1 MKNKPKNFIA
11 FTLSEMMVVL
21 LIVSVL
27 SAATLPAITKKKTE
41 NPKQINPIWQSDST
55 FDLGHYF
62 VGATGN
68 ANAEVHIGA
77 DTHNLTSTQ
86 VATEIANNGAAALKL
101 RRPNASEIISNGGPY
116 ANYGNSDIVFY
127 NQENKI
133 AGKLAADQ
141 RGNIAIGLDAAKQ
154 IYGTTL
160 QNMYGNFF
168 LGHYAG
174 SQMIN
179 GNLSYSQYNTIV
191 GNNALRRG
199 YYRSGNVVIG
209 QEITDAKLGDY
220 NVNIGNNAG
229 SYSNC
234 NAINNNILIG
244 SYSSYSRCNLKEAVN
259 IGYYSGAMPSAVVP
273 SSGSGGLPVIHYYA
287 APNMISLGAY
297 AGYYAGFTDAF
308 EVLEAYQGTYSSLN
322 LGYYA
327 GAFQYSTY
335 AGIPF
340 SMRDALNV
348 GYYSGYKSTTPIN
361 IGSYAGALRSGFG
374 GALNIGS
381 YAGAET
387 GSSSNENINIGRY
400 AGYGYK
406 GARTQLAVSPN
417 GMDVSVITK
426 MINIG
431 NYAGALSYDTEN
443 AINIGYYAGYNLVY
457 SASGSGAMAAYSL
470 STNYNINIGYA
481 AGMWRDSG
489 TVKLE
494 GSSSIHIGDTGAYGT
509 NYNQVIIGCYGHS
522 IKAPYRMCIGG
533 QYPASNSWIT
543 GNGNVFKPSNTSTTY
558 ASTLILPPGINHLS
572 DSGWSKT
579 AIWLL
584 AYNIVSF
591 KSSLSTFSD
600 RTLKENIKPTT
611 DGIKNV
617 RKLNIREFNIKGDK
631 RPSVG
636 VIAQELKEIYPNLV
650 KLVKAPNGKEYYA
663 VKYDRFVYSLA
674 QAVKD
679 VDNIALGL
687 QTEVNDN
694 MQLIAKLSSRILL
707 IEDKLNKLSISNKRL
722 NEQLKE
728 IDVIISKTERK

>member
-1 MKNKPKNFIA
+1 M
-11 FTLSEMMVVL
+11 
-21 LIVSVL
+21 
-27 SAATLPAITKKKTE
+27 
-41 NPKQINPIWQSDST
+41 
-55 FDLGHYF
+55 
-62 VGATGN
+62 
-68 ANAEVHIGA
+68 
-77 DTHNLTSTQ
+77 
-86 VATEIANNGAAALKL
+86 
-101 RRPNASEIISNGGPY
+101 
-116 ANYGNSDIVFY
+116 
-127 NQENKI
+127 
-133 AGKLAADQ
+133 
-141 RGNIAIGLDAAKQ
+141 
-154 IYGTTL
+154 
-160 QNMYGNFF
+160 
-168 LGHYAG
+168 
-174 SQMIN
+174 
-179 GNLSYSQYNTIV
+179 
-191 GNNALRRG
+191 
-199 YYRSGNVVIG
+199 
-209 QEITDAKLGDY
+209 
-220 NVNIGNNAG
+220 
-229 SYSNC
+229 
-234 NAINNNILIG
+234 
-244 SYSSYSRCNLKEAVN
+244 
-259 IGYYSGAMPSAVVP
+259 
-273 SSGSGGLPVIHYYA
+273 
-287 APNMISLGAY
+287 
-297 AGYYAGFTDAF
+297 
-308 EVLEAYQGTYSSLN
+308 
-322 LGYYA
+322 
-327 GAFQYSTY
+327 
-335 AGIPF
+335 
-340 SMRDALNV
+340 
-348 GYYSGYKSTTPIN
+348 
-361 IGSYAGALRSGFG
+361 
-374 GALNIGS
+374 
-381 YAGAET
+381 
-387 GSSSNENINIGRY
+387 
-400 AGYGYK
+400 
-406 GARTQLAVSPN
+406 
-417 GMDVSVITK
+417 
-426 MINIG
+426 
-431 NYAGALSYDTEN
+431 
-443 AINIGYYAGYNLVY
+443 
-457 SASGSGAMAAYSL
+457 
-470 STNYNINIGYA
+470 
-481 AGMWRDSG
+481 
-489 TVKLE
+489 KLE